1 MQSNIV
7 SGKEFRM
14 FHSPAMHRGLFI
26 IAVLCAAGDG
36 LTSAT
41 PGPRVSV
48 FVGSG
53 LHIRGG
59 GLNPLEVELDG
70 GRAQEE
76 EAVKVRTRALRK
88 KRLQKKTRR
97 RQRLFDEVVSI

>member
-1 MQSNIV
+1 
-7 SGKEFRM
+7 M
-14 FHSPAMHRGLFI
+14 FHSPAMHSGLFF
-26 IAVLCAAGDG
+26 IAVLCAAAGDG
-36 LTSAT
+36 LSSAT

-59 GLNPLEVELDG
+59 GHNPLEVELDG

-76 EAVKVRTRALRK
+76 EAVKVRARALLK
-88 KRLQKKTRR
+88 KRLEKKSRR
-97 RQRLFDEVVSI
+97 RQRLFDEVVRI